1 MPLDIT
7 DTDREALSRPFLKA
21 LSMVIR
27 AEDRSGVLDDE
38 PAELLLAPFIV
49 TKAQKREIP
58 MFGDP
63 DPDILM
69 RVDQIYQAICW
80 LIETESGAN
89 CAPIMKIHHEGW
101 GRIVIVSGRLVAV
114 NNHVRELHRFGY
126 ESLAELEM
134 KALAL
139 VAEGVAAIRKFP
151 EVAAAT

>member
-1 MPLDIT
+1 MLELSE
-7 DTDREALSRPFLKA
+7 TDREALKRPFCKA
-21 LSMVIR
+21 LLTLIR
-27 AEDRSGVLDDE
+27 AQDRSGAMEADTDE
-38 PAELLLAPFIV
+38 ELLAPFIV
-49 TKAQKREIP
+49 TKVQKRDIP

-126 ESLAELEM
+126 ESLAELEK

-151 EVAAAT
+151 EVVAAT